1 MSGTTLPSDYYY
13 TRSTRVHG
21 DVSSGVIGVSYEM
34 QNDVDQY
41 FDLSF
46 VLEYKKLTSIGSSDV
61 SHTFSSAQSD
71 KVYDVSFN
79 LSDTLGN
86 DIPFDK
92 LTMTLKDNTQTYST
106 VTIANENIYDLP
118 TELIVKQNGTGLT
131 SQSGGATRFV
141 PQTQTLSGDL
151 LMQERNLDQQRV
163 LRLDLSGS
171 RTGFPATQTQRT
183 EWISDVSFSTRETAP
198 TASNHWKTGV
208 PVDMSSHVYPSTGSR
223 ITLTNNDT
231 TAQYEIALSGEAI
244 FDISHLWISTH
255 LKVPNS
261 TSNDVSIV
269 TNDLSMQIGNI
280 ARLQKI
286 ELLEYE
292 SGAAQGGTSHG
303 KYRTIYDTPDV
314 IYVNP
319 TSTNNSH
326 LYRQRGGNAVDSITD
341 ISYFIA
347 GRDYYFFE
355 EEGATSLTFSSGA
368 TKTGKMSKVKNTSGT
383 TVAIGNAGTG
393 ITSVPVLVDIS
404 FGPSHDPGRS
414 ITNKTAKFIGQSGG
428 MDVSSTMQ
436 YRFIFSHPKS
446 DFRFNQANPELTMSG
461 KHVVA
466 SGAAGKK
473 NVTMIPPSETS
484 VDVSF
489 VIGVDN
495 STKDI
500 SLEDLFVTTNLER
513 AYPGHNFGSVSGPEL
528 PNIVYPKELL
538 HTIPSAFNDQPDNVL
553 ASSSD
558 SIATSYKN
566 LYTNTYD
573 MDKTFFDVNQK
584 TNYVEISLNHPLP
597 STVSAEWF
605 KDVSFME
612 YSTYTGSSSAI
623 PESAWTSVSFDKGGI
638 LTDKQTVA
646 FSICGECLN
655 SHNIYLRQH
664 VVLYDPEKGEYDVSF
679 VKDFSDHL
687 MKQPVFKKLEILD
700 HRDMTFKDPKN
711 VSYVVNVHNM
721 DIALKA
727 GDVKRADHSSKWS
740 DLFDLS
746 CVARITFEEPGVG
759 THNHLSTHYDCDASM
774 SYKKP
779 NTAKTYVERSA
790 TIARRD
796 VSSVD
801 ICGQFVDNV
810 YTLNGGTNAD
820 VSLVDVSFSL
830 KLKRK
835 GALHDQR
842 VDASS
847 IMHTITLD
855 SSQIWQIPTDISWVH
870 AFTTVGGQPYLMTRD
885 KDNNVTGK
893 FTNVHTDASYHI
905 QRITIDFSNG
915 YFPTNR
921 LRDYIKDVSF
931 STGSADAFAGFNHNK
946 QQYFIGFSDEV
957 IHPADGDNRLRRI
970 GFDMSS
976 DAIEYSQM
984 WLQIRL
990 KGPDSKDYYIIKT
1003 INNYIDAV
1011 EPEKEFTIYPVK
1023 KTQSSFISIDKDR
1036 NNPPETILENP
1047 NPLFFS
1053 DKRTNN
1059 HNVTPITDT
1068 TLGFFNTLQD
1078 MSFAFITNNGKSFDK
1093 AQPISLSYDVS
1104 YLTYS
1109 EYKANRAVPTTTTT
1123 KKTPIRGI
1131 DSASFTDMTEV
1142 SFNSFLSW
1150 RDISKGYI
1158 DKLTFYA
1165 KLHYITTEGGSATL
1179 TDISSVFERK
1189 NIIHYAPPTGTNKG
1203 ATVGGV
1209 TVDVCS
1215 NILSIP
1221 NYPSPP
1227 LLNTLYPGKQIS
1239 FMTSGE
1245 LSLFL
1250 DEDISYDMIPES
1262 VGSAT
1267 DGAGPA
1273 YGKASIMRVVKSIDI
1288 CYGNVRNDIGII
1300 APPPNVGTKPND
1312 VSCVQ
1317 GTYSYVRGE
1326 RANTRGGNNATNNI
1340 LFNFDASANTVAM
1353 NKYQPHIKPTS
1364 DLSINLTFYT
1374 DLTHTDVSVITWTIP
1389 AANIDWLNPPTKSDR
1404 MEAKKLAGNSTIKN
1418 LGDTIDMSWTNVY
1431 DTSMTVVLD
1440 QKFHKFFR
1448 YRYSNDNSGMIID
1461 ASLVWAHYTNDAT
1474 KTRLTDEVNIA
1485 SAIKT
1490 QRDTNYVQFD
1500 ISWQD
1505 FSKGLP
1511 ITTDPSSLFFT
1522 MRVHNHREAK
1532 DAEYNDISFGISGEN
1547 IRFYSAPTK
1556 MNDISCLYGASKTPL
1571 TDHSMTM
1578 LYGLDQCLNLVF
1590 HPTAFG
1596 HVYLPEFG
1604 SKAHPW
1610 QPDISYVIKEISYS
1624 WLHQETRGKNYTW
1637 MYQRSKVDTQLDA
1650 SFVDRTVYG
1659 NRDVVQVSLLNKDI
1673 SNAYGQVTDIKP
1685 NDPSAMHISIA
1696 LYQDR
1701 ALTESLVKCI
1711 SMNIPWSDVSSAGN
1725 PPPSKVVKIEARHT
1739 LADFSFS
1746 IYGGGTVPDVNTE
1759 ISFNVT
1765 VDNSFTPVMGSVS
1778 SDYIKHDVGIKYRW
1792 KPWEDATS
1800 KGETW
1805 HNTGVSDISVSLNTK
1820 TMSFKLDA
1828 SNILHTGRIFEAS
1841 ANLFDIS
1848 LQFYNTPG
1856 DATKGVVDASL
1867 GTKAPGHN
1875 DIHANKY
1882 PTRIKDVSY
1891 SIKNVHQTD
1900 KSFNMIVD
1908 SSFAVRVNDV
1918 SAEFFTASKYG
1929 KTWSVSADYVKDASV
1944 TVIPGIGSAYSF
1956 DLCTNHMTI
1965 EDASRIEVRLSAND
1979 VSKGVM
1985 TNAGRVE
1992 ISFNFYTDLS
2002 GTQSQMTHIVIP
2014 GKDISAYQPPS
2025 VFVSTSTKASW
2036 TGDATPN
2043 YFTDSSLSLW
2053 YNKDISLTLQ
2063 FDKPFHPLTSVSSD
2077 VILDLSY
2084 IHDFYGNNITTSNET
2099 LKSTIDISDDNL
2111 RYLTVRLDK
2120 DDLSAGIPLDRIG
2133 NKDDYPTGR
2142 KDISFV
2148 ARVYRDWAKTESLA
2162 TNISFAINEKDISY
2176 YHPPL
2181 WYTDN
2186 TKAASKSFGV
2196 SCEDHNGNVFKKSDG
2211 STVKL
2216 ITLFDSSVNLTI
2228 SMDMLKDSKNND
2240 EDGKTWNDYGFPTTN
2255 FHDWI
2260 HDISFKGIVTEQF
2273 TNSYFNRVNN
2283 RTTGK
2288 ILPVDGSNI
2297 KIQIGMN
2304 SAGITSKYFNN
2315 AVFNIEMYS
2324 DRSKSANRT
2333 YVVQSELLKVSDIS
2347 QASEVSEMTV
2357 MDYIQESPDLDMD
2370 LRKKGDPIINL
2381 KLKFDGAIN
2390 QSTKWRLGM
2399 IAKTGKLEYRLHY
2412 VDSVGA
2418 TQQTA
2423 YTDVGITQA
2432 GRTQDDNEGRW
2443 NGYGLSMDYG
2453 NLDDTVLDI
2462 SFDPRP
2468 IVWTHKLF
2476 RNKQPFDGGTQP
2488 FIDFSMHLIDDANN
2502 TREVNDTDT
2511 GTGSLNR
2518 DHINYFFVN
2527 NSTADVSAV
2536 GKPTKYKMTL
2546 LNDLS
2551 VNFTPSG
2558 DYKGWDTTF
2567 YWEDISYHVRD
2578 ISWVYTYEDNTGS
2591 NNKISKYYELS
2602 ANKLTY
2608 SKNGNRVTYD
2618 WKDKDIKA
2626 KTVDVKFNGK
2636 DASGLQ
2642 FGMFDVSMDLSKGT
2656 PVNFEI
2662 KMNVYDDL
2670 SYTRGGR
2677 SVTQV
2682 LSKTLQPA
2690 DIEHYVY
2697 PRSIMDIS
2705 YKRASGGAQD
2715 PYSATYKFSNL
2726 YDLSV
2731 NFDFSFGS
2739 TYADGD
2745 QDFTKH
2751 PLWGSTDATRLS
2763 SNFIK
2768 DLSFQ
2773 WNNGPWIKVY
2783 SGAQIQNTDISLVSG
2798 KRIEFRVDQ
2807 NDISTYPVQGI
2818 SFNILFYKDVAK
2830 TQTYLADVSKAYT
2843 QSEISSVTLP
2853 SKIMSFKALSTYAA
2867 PHVEYTDCSLSLLD
2881 QPGSKRNWA
2890 MCRLKLD
2897 KPLDSSMQV
2906 RFDFPDVAGKP
2917 RTRGIT
2923 YDVSMDTAGFYF
2935 SSLTAKKL
2943 EDLSSVGISNE
2954 HGAAS
2959 GANAGK
2965 VDYTGPQMYDFGPQ
2979 MTDISVNGDTIDFSL
2994 NVGHVLMGLNQE
3006 SFKYGKDMSA
3016 VQFRVMFD
3024 KKSTASSGHRTDS
3037 HDISTGDISFTEPFT
3052 LFYRDISMYDG
3063 SGVLDASNFKVD
3075 EGGFRIKAVEWG
3087 GGELTASFEL
3097 IKDNSL
3103 SVFIPVV
3110 ANSRFSFKFKK
3121 PSPDDT
3127 TFDLSM
3133 IVHDICV
3140 NYPLD
3145 GTPVNYY
3152 CISGSELEG
3161 RVVDGLRP
3169 RIEFRVNKQ
3178 SFKVKKE
3185 TDVSIVVHYKAD
3197 VCGNDM
3203 FRSGSVIE
3211 ASYVIPG
3218 YGVKDTFAG
3227 FNDPATQLA
3236 WHSEA
3241 GSAALSTFTAYSG
3254 SRDKAT
3260 MREDFSL
3267 NILLKYPKKVGT
3279 ADHKLKTDGSEL
3291 SLTDYQDISNHVY
3304 IYDIS
3309 YAWNSGLAS
3318 SPWHRVSAIAEK
3330 CQYTPGTNVTDICFQ
3345 IRIPKT
3351 NKDDINYKYAFGDLS
3366 INLLVRNGDDFI
3378 VSNADKR
3385 RLLTITVP
3393 EQEISANPFSVVMNH
3408 TTISG
3413 EGSVPYGYNLEG
3425 PYSDYLKIKFP
3436 TNKFIGLSYET
3447 TPKVFASLE
3456 PVVKLPHLISATGLT
3471 PTYDISTSAPE
3482 TDMSWGN
3489 AWKSSN
3495 MPKIRGIIFSGKA
3508 VNRSDRMIS
3517 FKKSSNYLKIGAHSA
3532 GSSESH
3538 DTINWNQFKIG
3549 STTDNFYTMVNGHNV
3564 NSITTGFDVT
3574 AVSPYNDLEDS
3585 RTYDLFQV
3593 ISISGE
3599 GVDLSEIVIGNAN
3612 KPYSQHGSEKCQR
3625 LYQLYLQEE
3634 PFLMNADGESDSCF
3648 NKIIN
3653 KLPIYND
3660 GRIENTRIPKIE
3672 LTSGTNV
3679 NWYNK
3684 DPLFK
3689 VYNKYDAS
3697 RTLLMF
3703 DISSDVSLNIPKMSE
3718 YKDPATSTFFT
3729 LDLSGPAHYSN
3740 DRFVLFPGNLTQEQ
3754 INQIKNANIT
3764 NKNAVKPRA
3773 ASGARVVDVSFSLYN
3788 YAADL
3793 SNDSL
3798 RIFMIQDSCGNVPDL
3813 ARDQS
3818 YSFGDFKAYNL
3829 YEKDGKMHMVADI
3842 SFTSAAGDK
3851 YKMTDDT
3858 ARNTITFENPS

>member
-1 MSGTTLPSDYYY
+1 M
-13 TRSTRVHG
+13 
-21 DVSSGVIGVSYEM
+21 
-34 QNDVDQY
+34 
-41 FDLSF
+41 
-46 VLEYKKLTSIGSSDV
+46 
-61 SHTFSSAQSD
+61 
-71 KVYDVSFN
+71 
-79 LSDTLGN
+79 
-86 DIPFDK
+86 
-92 LTMTLKDNTQTYST
+92 
-106 VTIANENIYDLP
+106 
-118 TELIVKQNGTGLT
+118 
-131 SQSGGATRFV
+131 
-141 PQTQTLSGDL
+141 
-151 LMQERNLDQQRV
+151 
-163 LRLDLSGS
+163 
-171 RTGFPATQTQRT
+171 
-183 EWISDVSFSTRETAP
+183 
-198 TASNHWKTGV
+198 KT
-208 PVDMSSHVYPSTGSR
+208 
-223 ITLTNNDT
+223 
-231 TAQYEIALSGEAI
+231 
-244 FDISHLWISTH
+244 
-255 LKVPNS
+255 
-261 TSNDVSIV
+261 
-269 TNDLSMQIGNI
+269 
-280 ARLQKI
+280 
-286 ELLEYE
+286 
-292 SGAAQGGTSHG
+292 
-303 KYRTIYDTPDV
+303 
-314 IYVNP
+314 
-319 TSTNNSH
+319 
-326 LYRQRGGNAVDSITD
+326 
-341 ISYFIA
+341 
-347 GRDYYFFE
+347 
-355 EEGATSLTFSSGA
+355 
-368 TKTGKMSKVKNTSGT
+368 
-383 TVAIGNAGTG
+383 
-393 ITSVPVLVDIS
+393 
-404 FGPSHDPGRS
+404 
-414 ITNKTAKFIGQSGG
+414 
-428 MDVSSTMQ
+428 
-436 YRFIFSHPKS
+436 
-446 DFRFNQANPELTMSG
+446 
-461 KHVVA
+461 
-466 SGAAGKK
+466 
-473 NVTMIPPSETS
+473 
-484 VDVSF
+484 
-489 VIGVDN
+489 
-495 STKDI
+495 
-500 SLEDLFVTTNLER
+500 
-513 AYPGHNFGSVSGPEL
+513 
-528 PNIVYPKELL
+528 
-538 HTIPSAFNDQPDNVL
+538 
-553 ASSSD
+553 
-558 SIATSYKN
+558 
-566 LYTNTYD
+566 
-573 MDKTFFDVNQK
+573 TFFDVNQP
-584 TNYVEISLNHPLP
+584 TNYVEISLNQPLP

-612 YSTYTGSSSAI
+612 YSTHTGSSSAI
-623 PESAWTSVSFDKGGI
+623 PESAWTSVSFDKGANGI

-655 SHNIYLRQH
+655 SHNLYLRQH

-700 HRDMTFKDPKN
+700 HRDMKFKDPKD

-721 DIALKA
+721 DISLKA
-727 GDVKRADHSSKWS
+727 GDVERADYSPSNSKWS

-759 THNHLSTHYDCDASM
+759 THNKLNTHYDCDASM

-779 NTAKTYVERSA
+779 DTAKTYVERSA

-810 YTLNGGTNAD
+810 YTLNGGTDAD

-842 VDASS
+842 VDASD

-870 AFTTVGGQPYLMTRD
+870 AFTTLGGQPYLMTRD
-885 KDNNVTGK
+885 KNQNVTGK
-893 FTNVHTDASYHI
+893 FTNVHADTSYNT

-921 LRDYIKDVSF
+921 LKDYIKDVSF
-931 STGSADAFAGFNHNK
+931 STASLDTNTGFTEK
-946 QQYFIGFSDEV
+946 QEYFIGFSDD
-957 IHPADGDNRLRRI
+957 IIYPADGDNRLRRI

-976 DAIEYSQM
+976 DAINYRKMS
-984 WLQIRL
+984 LQIRL
-990 KGPDSKDYYIIKT
+990 KGPNNIDYYIKKN

-1011 EPEKEFTIYPVK
+1011 EPDKEFIIYPVK
-1023 KTQSSFISIDKDR
+1023 KTQPSFVSIDKNRD
-1036 NNPPETILENP
+1036 NPPETILGKP

-1053 DKRTNN
+1053 PKETNN
-1059 HNVTPITDT
+1059 DNANQITDT
-1068 TLGFFNTLQD
+1068 ILGFFNTLQD

-1093 AQPISLSYDVS
+1093 RQPISLSYDVS

-1109 EYKANRAVPTTTTT
+1109 EYSEYKAGAAAKTTN
-1123 KKTPIRGI
+1123 KTPIRGI
-1131 DSASFTDMTEV
+1131 DSATFTDMTDV

-1165 KLHYITTEGGSATL
+1165 KLDYITPEGTATQ
-1179 TDISSVFERK
+1179 TDISSVFNSD
-1189 NIIHYAPPTGTNKG
+1189 NIIHYAPPTGTKVG

-1209 TVDVCS
+1209 AVDVCS

-1227 LLNTLYPGKQIS
+1227 LLNTVYPGKQIS

-1245 LSLFL
+1245 LTLFL
-1250 DEDISYDMIPES
+1250 NEDISYDMIPES
-1262 VGSAT
+1262 VGNAT
-1267 DGAGPA
+1267 DGGGPA

-1288 CYGNVRNDIGII
+1288 CYGTARNDIGII
-1300 APPPNVGTKPND
+1300 APPPNVGNRPND

-1317 GTYSYVRGE
+1317 GTYSYSDSD
-1326 RANTRGGNNATNNI
+1326 TRGGNNATNNI
-1340 LFNFDASANTVAM
+1340 LFNFDASANADAM
-1353 NKYQPHIKPTS
+1353 IKYRPHIKPTS

-1374 DLTHTDVSVITWTIP
+1374 DLTHTDISVITWTIP
-1389 AANIDWLNPPTKSDR
+1389 ATKIDWLNPPTKSDR
-1404 MEAKKLAGNSTIKN
+1404 MEAKKLAGNTPIKN
-1418 LGDTIDMSWTNVY
+1418 LGGTDMSWTNVY
-1431 DTSMTVVLD
+1431 DTSMTVILD

-1448 YRYSNDNSGMIID
+1448 YRYSDDTSGMIID
-1461 ASLVWAHYTNDAT
+1461 ASLVWAHYTDDAT
-1474 KTRLTDEVNIA
+1474 KTRRTDEVNIA
-1485 SAIKT
+1485 SAINTK
-1490 QRDTNYVQFD
+1490 RDTNYVQFD

-1522 MRVHNHREAK
+1522 MRVHNRREAN

-1547 IRFYSAPTK
+1547 IRVYSAPTK
-1556 MNDISCLYGASKTPL
+1556 MIDISCLYGASKTPL

-1590 HPTAFG
+1590 DPSAFG

-1604 SKAHPW
+1604 TKAHSW

-1624 WLHQETRGKNYTW
+1624 WLHQNPFIS
-1637 MYQRSKVDTQLDA
+1637 MYRKGSNDA

-1659 NRDVVQVSLLNKDI
+1659 NRDVIQVSLLNKDI
-1673 SNAYGQVTDIKP
+1673 SNAYGQVRDIKP
-1685 NDPSAMHISIA
+1685 DDPSAMHISIA

-1711 SMNIPWSDVSSAGN
+1711 SMNIPWSDISSAGN
-1725 PPPSKVVKIEARHT
+1725 APPSKVVKIEAQHT
-1739 LADFSFS
+1739 VSDFSFS

-1765 VDNSFTPVMGSVS
+1765 VDNSFTPLMGSVS

-1805 HNTGVSDISVSLNTK
+1805 HNTGVSDISISLNTK
-1820 TMSFKLDA
+1820 TMRFKLDA

-1856 DATKGVVDASL
+1856 DAAKGVVDASL
-1867 GTKAPGHN
+1867 GPKAPGHN
-1875 DIHANKY
+1875 DIHANQY

-1891 SIKNVHQTD
+1891 SINNVHQTD

-1944 TVIPGIGSAYSF
+1944 TVIPGAGKGSAYSF

-1979 VSKGVM
+1979 VSKGIM
-1985 TNAGRVE
+1985 DNAGRVE

-2002 GTQSQMTHIVIP
+2002 GSQSQMTHIVIQ
-2014 GKDISAYQPPS
+2014 GADISAYQPPS
-2025 VFVSTSTKASW
+2025 AFVPTSTKASW
-2036 TGDATPN
+2036 TGDATPKC
-2043 YFTDSSLSLW
+2043 FTDSSLSLW

-2077 VILDLSY
+2077 VIVDLSY

-2120 DDLSAGIPLDRIG
+2120 DDLSAGISLDRIRNNSSG
-2133 NKDDYPTGR
+2133 NYNAGR

-2148 ARVYRDWAKTESLA
+2148 ARVYRDWAKTEALA
-2162 TNISFAINEKDISY
+2162 TDVSFAINEKDISY

-2186 TKAASKSFGV
+2186 AAATNKSFGV

-2211 STVKL
+2211 TTVKL
-2216 ITLFDSSVNLTI
+2216 ITLYDSSVNLTI

-2240 EDGKTWNDYGFPTTN
+2240 ADSKTWNDYGFPTTN

-2260 HDISFKGIVTEQF
+2260 HDISFKGSGTEQF
-2273 TNSYFNRVNN
+2273 TNSYFNQVNN

-2297 KIQIGMN
+2297 KIQIGMK
-2304 SAGITSKYFNN
+2304 SASITSKYFNN

-2333 YVVQSELLKVSDIS
+2333 YVVKSESIGANDIS
-2347 QASEVSEMTV
+2347 QASEVSQMTV
-2357 MDYIQESPDLDMD
+2357 LDYIVERPNDFDMN

-2390 QSTKWRLGM
+2390 DSTKWRLGELS
-2399 IAKTGKLEYRLHY
+2399 KTGKLVYRLHY
-2412 VDSVGA
+2412 VDSAGDP
-2418 TQQTA
+2418 QQTS

-2432 GRTQDDNEGRW
+2432 GRTQQENAAVWD
-2443 NGYGLSMDYG
+2443 GYGLSMDYG

-2468 IVWTHKLF
+2468 IVWTRKLF
-2476 RNKQPFDGGTQP
+2476 QDKLVYGSESQAL
-2488 FIDFSMHLIDDANN
+2488 IDFSMHLINGDGTETLN
-2502 TREVNDTDT
+2502 VNDTDT
-2511 GTGSLNR
+2511 GAGSLYR
-2518 DHINYFFVN
+2518 DRINYFFVN
-2527 NSTADVSAV
+2527 NSIADVSAV

-2567 YWEDISYHVRD
+2567 YWEDISYHVKD
-2578 ISWVYTYEDNTGS
+2578 ISWVYTYNDGGA
-2591 NNKISKYYELS
+2591 NKTISKYYELS
-2602 ANKLTY
+2602 ANKFTY
-2608 SKNGNRVTYD
+2608 TRTGTGTQQQASYPWFSNGHIN
-2618 WKDKDIKA
+2618 A

-2642 FGMFDVSMDLSKGT
+2642 FGMFDVSMDLSMGT
-2656 PVNFEI
+2656 PVRFEI

-2670 SYTRGGR
+2670 SYTRSGR
-2677 SVTQV
+2677 TVTQV
-2682 LSKTLQPA
+2682 SKTLTDS

-2705 YKRASGGAQD
+2705 YRKASGGAQD

-2731 NFDFSFGS
+2731 NFDLSFGP
-2739 TYADGD
+2739 TYADGE

-2773 WNNGPWIKVY
+2773 WNNGPWKRVY
-2783 SGAQIQNTDISLVSG
+2783 TGAQIQNTDISLVSG

-2830 TQTYLADVSKAYT
+2830 TQTYLKNVSKAYT

-2853 SKIMSFKALSTYAA
+2853 TKITSFKALSTYAA

-2897 KPLDSSMQV
+2897 KPLDNSMQV
-2906 RFDFPDVAGKP
+2906 RFDFPNVAGKP
-2917 RTRGIT
+2917 RTRSIT

-2965 VDYTGPQMYDFGPQ
+2965 VDYTGSQMYDFGPQ

-3024 KKSTASSGHRTDS
+3024 TKSTAWSGHRTNS
-3037 HDISTGDISFTEPFT
+3037 QDISSRDISFTEPFT
-3052 LFYRDISMYDG
+3052 LYYRDISMYDG
-3063 SGVLDASNFKVD
+3063 SGVLDASNFKVE
-3075 EGGFRIKAVEWG
+3075 EGGFRTKAVEWG

-3097 IKDNSL
+3097 MKDNSL

-3121 PSPDDT
+3121 PSPDT

-3133 IVHDICV
+3133 IVQDICV
-3140 NYPLD
+3140 NYPLASKSE
-3145 GTPVNYY
+3145 NYY

-3161 RVVDGLRP
+3161 RVVDGPRP
-3169 RIEFRVNKQ
+3169 KIEFRVKRQNFDVVDG
-3178 SFKVKKE
+3178 S
-3185 TDVSIVVHYKAD
+3185 DVSIVVHYKAD

-3218 YGVKDTFAG
+3218 YGVKDTFQG
-3227 FNDPATQLA
+3227 FNDPTTQLG
-3236 WHSEA
+3236 WHSGA
-3241 GSAALSTFTAYSG
+3241 GSAASSTFTAYSG
-3254 SRDKAT
+3254 VRNKAT

-3279 ADHKLKTDGSEL
+3279 GGSDHKLQTDSAD
-3291 SLTDYQDISNHVY
+3291 LTLNDYQDISNHVY

-3330 CQYTPGTNVTDICFQ
+3330 CQYTPKTLETDICFQ
-3345 IRIPKT
+3345 IRIPRT

-3366 INLLVRNGDDFI
+3366 INLLVRNGDNFI
-3378 VSNADKR
+3378 VSNANTR

-3393 EQEISANPFSVVMNH
+3393 EQEISANPFGVVLNH

-3436 TNKFIGLSYET
+3436 TNKIIGLSYET
-3447 TPKVFASLE
+3447 NPTVTDPLA
-3456 PVVKLPHLISATGLT
+3456 PVVKLPHLRSATSVR
-3471 PTYDISTSAPE
+3471 PTYDIRTSALE
-3482 TDMSWGN
+3482 SDMSWGN

-3508 VNRSDRMIS
+3508 VIRNDRMIS
-3517 FKKSSNYLKIGAHSA
+3517 FKKVISSNLRTLYIG
-3532 GSSESH
+3532 SH
-3538 DTINWNQFKIG
+3538 TPNLTLDTTHWNEFEIG
-3549 STTDNFYTMVNGHNV
+3549 STTDNFFTMVNGDNMESIA
-3564 NSITTGFDVT
+3564 NSFDINSVP
-3574 AVSPYNDLEDS
+3574 PYNNVDN
-3585 RTYDLFQV
+3585 TTKYYDLFQV

-3599 GVDLSEIVIGNAN
+3599 GVDLSGIVIGNTEGA
-3612 KPYSQHGSEKCQR
+3612 YSQTGNEKCQR
-3625 LYQLYLQEE
+3625 MYQLYLQEE

-3660 GRIENTRIPKIE
+3660 GRIVNTRIPKIE

-3703 DISSDVSLNIPKMSE
+3703 DISSDMSLNIPKMSE

-3764 NKNAVKPRA
+3764 NKDAVKPR

-3798 RIFMIQDSCGNVPDL
+3798 RILMIQDSCGNVPDP
-3813 ARDQS
+3813 AKDQS
-3818 YSFGDFKAYNL
+3818 YSFGNFKAYNL
-3829 YEKDGKMHMVADI
+3829 YEKDGQMHMVVDI
-3842 SFTSAAGDK
+3842 SFTSAAGDRQ

-3858 ARNTITFENPS
+3858 ARNTITFNNPS